1 MKMVFRLLPFQV
13 YLKINL
19 SQNVTVGNMGSTA
32 SFEVSC
38 GFVSQKSMLELLR
51 AIKVEILDF
60 FFFFLNEKLFVR
72 KQKAFNCF
80 PPKGFCSQ
88 T

>member
-1 MKMVFRLLPFQV
+1 MKMVFRLLPSQV
-13 YLKINL
+13 YLEINL
-19 SQNVTVGNMGSTA
+19 SQSVTMGNMGSTA

-38 GFVSQKSMLELLR
+38 GFVSQKSMLEQLR

-60 FFFFLNEKLFVR
+60 SLSEKLFVR

>member
-1 MKMVFRLLPFQV
+1 MKMVFRLLPSQV
-13 YLKINL
+13 YLEINL
-19 SQNVTVGNMGSTA
+19 SQNVTMGNMGSTA

-60 FFFFLNEKLFVR
+60 SLSEKLFVR

>member
-1 MKMVFRLLPFQV
+1 MVFRLLPFQV

-51 AIKVEILDF
+51 AIKVEILE
-60 FFFFLNEKLFVR
+60 FFFLNEKLFVR

>member
-1 MKMVFRLLPFQV
+1 MVFRLLPFRV

-19 SQNVTVGNMGSTA
+19 SQNVTVGNMGSTS
-32 SFEVSC
+32 SFEVSY
-38 GFVSQKSMLELLR
+38 GFESQKSMLKLLR

-60 FFFFLNEKLFVR
+60 SLRVRSCLLESRKLLIVSPLREFL
-72 KQKAFNCF
+72 
-80 PPKGFCSQ
+80 SQ

>member
-1 MKMVFRLLPFQV
+1 MVFRLLPSQV
-13 YLKINL
+13 YLEINL
-19 SQNVTVGNMGSTA
+19 SQSVTMGNMGSTA

-60 FFFFLNEKLFVR
+60 SLSEKLFVR